1 MSSKKVLL
9 LVGSPRKTHS
19 TSYSLGSYLGG
30 RLAEK
35 GYEQEVKC
43 LYDYVE
49 DGSKLPELMAAVNNS
64 DFITFAYPLYIDSF
78 PAGIIDIMEYVAV
91 QRETVSGPA
100 KPRFLC
106 IVNTGYPEVRQ
117 SDNVLKST
125 RVFADKCGF
134 KWYGS
139 LVVGGGPLID
149 AKAVKEVGF
158 LAGKLVKSLD
168 LIAEAIAKGEE
179 VLDPELGS
187 RARLAI
193 PNAAYVFMS
202 QLIIRM
208 NLRKTQ
214 KNKSYG
220 RQPYM

>member
-19 TSYSLGSYLGG
+19 TSYSLGSYLDG

-43 LYDYVE
+43 LYDYLE
-49 DGSKLPELMAAVNNS
+49 DAGKLPELMEAINTS
-64 DFITFAYPLYIDSF
+64 EFITLAYPLYIDSF
-78 PAGIIDIMEYVAV
+78 PAGIIDTLEYIAA
-91 QRETVSGPA
+91 QRKTVSGTT
-100 KPRFLC
+100 PRFLC
-106 IVNTGYPEVRQ
+106 IVNTGYPEVEQ
-117 SDNVLKST
+117 SDNVLQST
-125 RVFADKCGF
+125 RLFAEKCGF

-149 AKAVKEVGF
+149 AKAIREVGF
-158 LAGKLVKSLD
+158 LSGKLVKALD
-168 LIAEAIAKGEE
+168 LMAEAISKGEE
-179 VLDPELGS
+179 VLDPALGR
-187 RARLAI
+187 RAKLAI

-214 KNKSYG
+214 KNKSFG